1 MAKSVRD
8 AMTESPRTIDGSASA
23 AEAARLMRDQHLG
36 SLPVT
41 DGEQLVGMVTDRDIA
56 TRVVAAGVD
65 PETTS
70 VGDICSHDPI
80 TAEPDHDLDEALE
93 LMARH
98 KIRRLPVV
106 ENGRLVGIVS
116 QADIA
121 LKDTERTGQLVEAIS
136 EPSEEERR

>member
-1 MAKSVRD
+1 MR
-8 AMTESPRTIDGSASA
+8 
-23 AEAARLMRDQHLG
+23 ARR
-36 SLPVT
+36 SYV
-41 DGEQLVGMVTDRDIA
+41 
-56 TRVVAAGVD
+56 
-65 PETTS
+65 
-70 VGDICSHDPI
+70 PI
-80 TAEPDHDLDEALE
+80 SAEPDHDLDEALE

-106 ENGRLVGIVS
+106 ENGSLVGIVS